1 MDEKQRLDHK
11 LAKKAHRAFGQL
23 NEEWSYDSDSEYRVE
38 LNSEKMDIAH
48 NALEQCLKRL
58 ILRTGKISGRI
69 SEHGLQKVFQRLR
82 EVDKETANRLE
93 AAYKAALDFYRVK
106 PEVLPEIHGS
116 LERYFDFAGSGEL
129 YTKRKYLSL
138 EGYEK
143 EYDWSYHGQHTNLVP
158 AMIHAELLYAC
169 EWVLRGQESA
179 INVNTRVER
188 IIGSY
193 IFQPI
198 GDDVERKRAIENW
211 LACVNEA
218 RSFAEA
224 LVNELRKGTGGDPI
238 AKEIYEQLRWQ
249 CLAGTKDWAIEY
261 VLQRAETIPQ
271 GSVKTELKPEISTP
285 TETSRNL
292 SVNSPSG
299 VFLGGIIEVW
309 DGTYQTWPVHGG
321 MNVIVEDKKTA
332 VACLVQGSST
342 QVMVDGRDDIASITV
357 VGQDHREFMPDM
369 SNYVPRSPQFGST
382 ESYKLQLW
390 DGNHGFA
397 AGEAVMLRICRP
409 DCDGL
414 DQFLKGVVQRIN
426 GSEIT
431 VQGGHGIAECHELG
445 GRDLI
450 YFIN

>member
-11 LAKKAHRAFGQL
+11 LAYKARRAFSQL
-23 NEEWSYDSDSEYRVE
+23 NKEWSYDSESEYRIE

-58 ILRTGKISGRI
+58 ILRTGKVSGRI

-93 AAYKAALDFYRVK
+93 AAYKVALDFYRVK

-169 EWVLRGQESA
+169 EWVLRGQESTVNA
-179 INVNTRVER
+179 NTRVER

-193 IFQPI
+193 RYQLM
-198 GDDVERKRAIENW
+198 GDYVERKRSIENW
-211 LACVNEA
+211 IACVHKA
-218 RSFAEA
+218 GSFAEA
-224 LVNELRKGTGGDPI
+224 LVNEWRKGTDGDPI
-238 AKEIYEQLRWQ
+238 ARKICEGLRGEY
-249 CLAGTKDWAIEY
+249 LAGKKDWAIEY
-261 VLQRAETIPQ
+261 VLQRANTIPQ
-271 GSVKTELKPEISTP
+271 GSIKTELKPVISTP

-299 VFLGGIIEVW
+299 VFLGGIIELW
-309 DGTYQTWPVHGG
+309 DGTYQTWPGHGG
-321 MNVIVEDKKTA
+321 MRVFVEDKNTA
-332 VACLVQGSST
+332 VACLVQETST
-342 QVMVDGRDDIASITV
+342 QVMVDGREDIAYITV
-357 VGQDHREFMPDM
+357 VGQDHWEFMPDW
-369 SNYVPRSPQFGST
+369 SNRSSNSPQFGST

-390 DGNHGFA
+390 DGNHGFM
-397 AGEAVMLRICRP
+397 AGETVMLRICQP

-414 DQFLKGVVQRIN
+414 DQLLKGVVQQIN

-431 VQGGHGIAECHELG
+431 VQGRDGFAECHKLG

>member
-1 MDEKQRLDHK
+1 MNEKQRLDHK
-11 LAKKAHRAFGQL
+11 LADKARRAFSQL
-23 NEEWSYDSDSEYRVE
+23 NEEWSYDSESEYRIE

-58 ILRTGKISGRI
+58 ILRTGKVSGRI

-93 AAYKAALDFYRVK
+93 AAYKVALDFYRVK

-179 INVNTRVER
+179 INVNTRVEE
-188 IIGSY
+188 IIGRY
-193 IFQPI
+193 LLQPI
-198 GDDVERKRAIENW
+198 GNDVERKRAIENW
-211 LACVNEA
+211 CACVNETG
-218 RSFAEA
+218 SFAEA
-224 LVNELRKGTGGDPI
+224 LVKELREGTGGDPI
-238 AKEIYEQLRWQ
+238 AKEIYERLRWQ

-261 VLQRAETIPQ
+261 VPQCAETIPQ

-285 TETSRNL
+285 TETSHNL
-292 SVNSPSG
+292 LVNSPSG
-299 VFLGGIIEVW
+299 VFLGSIIELW
-309 DGTYQTWPVHGG
+309 DGTYQTRPGHGG
-321 MNVIVEDKKTA
+321 MRVFVEDKNTA
-332 VACLVQGSST
+332 VACLVQETST
-342 QVMVDGRDDIASITV
+342 QVLVDGRDVTAPITV
-357 VGQDHREFMPDM
+357 VGQDHREFVPDW
-369 SNYVPRSPQFGST
+369 SNRSSNSPQFGFT
-382 ESYKLQLW
+382 ASYKLQLW
-390 DGNHGFA
+390 DGNHGLE
-397 AGEAVMLRICRP
+397 AGAEIMLRICQT
-409 DCDGL
+409 DCNGSDS
-414 DQFLKGVVQRIN
+414 FLKGVVHRIN